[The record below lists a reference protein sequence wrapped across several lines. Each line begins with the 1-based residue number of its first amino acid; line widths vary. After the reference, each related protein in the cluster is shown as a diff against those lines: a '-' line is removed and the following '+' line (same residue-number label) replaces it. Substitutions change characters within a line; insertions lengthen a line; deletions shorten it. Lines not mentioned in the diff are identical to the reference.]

1 MALMTKL
8 ENNLNVEFANE
19 NDVCDFCL
27 MEESIAREDTLA
39 VSTVDLKKKLAG
51 KLTGQ
56 KILKLRPVNIVIC
69 KNHLEKILQEINK
82 DQD

>member
-1 MALMTKL
+1 MTKL